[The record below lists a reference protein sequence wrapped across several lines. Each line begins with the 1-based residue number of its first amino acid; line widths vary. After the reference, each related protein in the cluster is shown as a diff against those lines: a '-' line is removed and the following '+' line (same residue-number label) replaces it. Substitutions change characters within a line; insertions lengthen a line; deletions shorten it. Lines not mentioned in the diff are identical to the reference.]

1 MRKDVYLFRH
11 GQTDANKELRWQGC
25 GINLSLNEE
34 GRVQAFSVLEKLRN
48 AGLEC
53 IFSSPLKRALE
64 TAEIVAEAL
73 NLPV

>member
-11 GQTDANKELRWQGC
+11 GQTDANKEHRWQGC

-53 IFSSPLKRALE
+53 IFFFA
-64 TAEIVAEAL
+64 VEAGFGDSR
-73 NLPV
+73 NCRRSFKSAG